1 MASEPCSKSQQLST
15 SIQVTESEARL
26 FNTLLAAI
34 ASVNKQDTTLRVA
47 GGWVRDKLLG
57 YESHDID
64 IAVDNMTGVE
74 LGTII
79 NEYITSQGETVH
91 KMGVVSQ
98 NPEKSKHLET
108 ACITVCG
115 YDVDLVNLRAESYQE
130 TSRVPS
136 AIKFGSPHEDAL
148 RRDFT
153 VNALFYNINTR
164 EIEDFTGQGLA
175 DLKSRLIRTPLDCN
189 ITFYDDPLR
198 ILRAIRFSK
207 RLGFELDKK
216 MYQAVESKE
225 LTARLQIVSRQRYNK
240 ELIEILSGETALC
253 GLRGLF
259 NMHIFEEIFLYILN
273 TSMNKELN
281 VHSIY
286 QRTVEIW
293 EEYSTAAQKVKE
305 KLYIDALKVNLDTLY
320 YFISLLSIGLAI
332 NEALLDQDASTS
344 AADVSIAVKFLD
356 EPVKGNQSCKTMP
369 IMWYVAR
376 VCCASTNT
384 VAETLS
390 DAHMYRASLGS
401 KDLAPEEHILLF
413 RGYNKHAVLLSL
425 CTLALTPHFEDLV
438 VTYRLDKPAHLLVLL
453 DAKLNVNVPQLAL
466 LCDIKD
472 KRRFRRVKE
481 AAILC
486 YLSDSV
492 LLESLKTH
500 SLLRPEFTFEYC
512 KNKLDN
518 ILRILQN
525 IQNSRDDVP
534 IDK

>member
-1 MASEPCSKSQQLST
+1 MASEPCSKNQQLST
-15 SIQVTESEARL
+15 SIRVTENEAHL
-26 FNTLLAAI
+26 FDTLLAAL
-34 ASVNKQDTTLRVA
+34 ASVNKHDTTLRVA

-64 IAVDNMTGVE
+64 IAIDNMTGVE

-79 NEYITSQGETVH
+79 NEYIMSQGETVH

-115 YDVDLVNLRAESYQE
+115 YDVDLVNLRAESYQK
-130 TSRVPS
+130 TSRVPN
-136 AIKFGSPHEDAL
+136 ATKFGSPHEDAL

-216 MYQAVESKE
+216 MYRATESKE

-240 ELIEILSGETALC
+240 ELIEILSGEAALC

-259 NMHIFEEIFLYILN
+259 DMHIFEEIFLHILN

-286 QRTVEIW
+286 HRTVEIW
-293 EEYSTAAQKVKE
+293 KMYSTAMQKIRE
-305 KLYIDALKVNLDTLY
+305 KLCVDALKIDLDTLY
-320 YFISLLSIGLAI
+320 YFISLFSVGLAI
-332 NEALLDQDASTS
+332 NEALLDHDALTS
-344 AADVSIAVKFLD
+344 VADVSIAVRFLD
-356 EPVKGNQSCKTMP
+356 EPIKGNQTHKTMP
-369 IMWYVAR
+369 IMWYIAR

-390 DAHMYRASLGS
+390 DAHMYRASFEL
-401 KDLAPEEHILLF
+401 KELAPEEHILLF
-413 RGYNKHAVLLSL
+413 RRYNKHAVLLSF
-425 CTLALTPHFEDLV
+425 CTLALTPHFENLLT
-438 VTYRLDKPAHLLVLL
+438 TYGLDNSTHLLTLL
-453 DAKLNVNVPQLAL
+453 DTKLNVDVPKLAL
-466 LCDIKD
+466 LCGIKD
-472 KRRFRRVKE
+472 KQRFRCVKD

-486 YLSDSV
+486 YLSDNV
-492 LLESLKTH
+492 LLESLKVH
-500 SLLRPEFTFEYC
+500 NALRPEFTFEYC
-512 KNKLDN
+512 RNKLDD
-518 ILRILQN
+518 ILKILQN
-525 IQNSRDDVP
+525 MQSDRSDMP
-534 IDK
+534 TDK